1 MHRHIIAFAVFFL
14 ATLFLSACKNTEEK
28 KSSITAITNKSS
40 PNCLYTGSNGET
52 KYITDCKLQG
62 KLILT
67 SPTDNLSYVL
77 YRKDDTNYQHPVLCT
92 LPAQA
97 AEALTQIR
105 KGNIAVPIPKG
116 TITAGGEKQDNSNII
131 LLNKDDEMSPSLYV
145 LSSNFALCMSY
156 GSNAINENDF
166 AKLFSKILDN
176 AVSNVKN
183 QTTPPK
189 TK

>member
-1 MHRHIIAFAVFFL
+1 MRKQINIFTTVL
-14 ATLFLSACKNTEEK
+14 LSLFLLNACKNTEEK

-40 PNCLYTGSNGET
+40 PNCLYTSSDGET
-52 KYITDCKLQG
+52 KVISDCKLQG

-77 YRKDDTNYQHPVLCT
+77 YRKDDPNYQHPVLCT

-116 TITAGGEKQDNSNII
+116 TITAGAEKQDNSNII

-156 GSNAINENDF
+156 GSNAINEIDF
-166 AKLFSKILDN
+166 AKLFAKILDN
-176 AVSNVKN
+176 AVISAKKE
-183 QTTPPK
+183 TPPPK
-189 TK
+189 AK